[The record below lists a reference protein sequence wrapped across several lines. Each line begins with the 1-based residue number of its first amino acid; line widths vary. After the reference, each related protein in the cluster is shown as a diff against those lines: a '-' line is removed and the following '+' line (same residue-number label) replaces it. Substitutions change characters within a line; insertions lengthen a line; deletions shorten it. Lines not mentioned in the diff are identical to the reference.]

1 MDSPSS
7 PRPATFWNYL
17 RERFSPIRW
26 GPVALFLGLACHA
39 IQPFTS
45 RNGAILHLTFLFA
58 CILQFRIWDDLADL
72 DLDRDKHPQRVLGRT
87 SHQLPYWITVLGVGL
102 FTLAFLL
109 ATEGDMRAAT
119 LYGSLLLLTFGIY
132 RGLTNSR
139 YRGLRNHLVL
149 LKYPLLVAI
158 FRHQALSAGN
168 PRDWTLLGAVLLSF
182 AIHEVLDDPEL
193 GLGSWSRVVYGLESA
208 LLLLLL
214 GLLLPISPP
223 SPAWAIWGAFG
234 VLAGKALTRKGDFR
248 SIFMASTSPFLLTAT
263 VLAVTL

>member
-1 MDSPSS
+1 MNSPSS

-39 IQPFTS
+39 IQPFRS
-45 RNGAILHLTFLFA
+45 GNESILHLTFLFA

-72 DLDRDKHPQRVLGRT
+72 DFDREKHPQRVLGRT
-87 SHQLPYWITVLGVGL
+87 PHRLPYWSTVLGVGL
-102 FTLAFLL
+102 FALLFLRV
-109 ATEGDMRAAT
+109 TENDMQAAT
-119 LYGSLLLLTFGIY
+119 LYALLLLLTFGIY
-132 RGLTNSR
+132 RVLTNTR
-139 YRGLRNHLVL
+139 YRVFRNHLVL

-158 FRHQALSAGN
+158 FRHQALGAGD
-168 PRDWTLLGAVLLSF
+168 PRAWTLLGALLLSF

-214 GLLLPISPP
+214 GLLLPTSPP
-223 SPAWAIWGAFG
+223 SLAWAIWGAFV
-234 VLAGKALTRKGDFR
+234 VLAGKVLTRRGDFR
-248 SIFMASTSPFLLTAT
+248 SIYMASTSPFLLTAT